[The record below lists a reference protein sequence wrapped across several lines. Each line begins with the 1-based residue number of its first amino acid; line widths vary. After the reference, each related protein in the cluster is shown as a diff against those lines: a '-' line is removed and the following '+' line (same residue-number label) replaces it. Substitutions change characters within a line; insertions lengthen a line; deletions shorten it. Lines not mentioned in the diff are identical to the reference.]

1 MSQVMENGRPLAGYR
16 YNEDGT
22 VRSLTLGSSLY
33 TEYTYDMDKNLS
45 RMWTRLGKDTLLVDN
60 SYQYDGNGNR
70 TQKQTQDGLTR
81 YAYDANNRLVEVAYP
96 GMNGVTDTEYL
107 HYDHAGNRTERIR
120 GNVHEYYHYDACN
133 RLTEITDGI
142 RQVKH
147 YTYDNSGNMLSD
159 GEMSYLYDGFG
170 RLEQVTKADGS
181 FQKNHYDAEGLRAEM
196 EENGQ
201 LVKFLYNED
210 REAVAEEESDGNV
223 IRYIRGLGLV
233 SSDSEKAKTYYHYV
247 SDEQGSITHVIN
259 GEDKESG
266 ELPQENVQPQV
277 LNHYEY
283 DAFGNTVSCE
293 EQVHNRFRYTGEQYD
308 PLTGQYYLRARYYNP
323 VIARFTQEDTYYG
336 DGLNLYTYCR
346 NNPILNHDPTGHGTK
361 ENSPYSRKEQQ
372 YIDAGAD
379 PDTARLAAQCY
390 PDAKSKQDLY
400 NKYKKQGYSAQDA
413 KKLANR
419 EIIHGEEATKKYI
432 KDNNVKKSGPDYTAT
447 SPRDNVNTDWRTQ
460 ERLNAQRN
468 ASNSRLMPM
477 NLQFFAAKRD
487 EGGNKSGSK
496 TVPNPNG
503 KKGGVAHQSVIDDIK
518 TDAEKRGL
526 TYDTEYKYD
535 TTGGYKN
542 SRYADVVVYD
552 SKGRVME
559 IHQVG
564 RTTKRTGAP
573 VSRERKAIRDIRS
586 SVEYNGAKIIYHP
599 YDR

>member
-1 MSQVMENGRPLAGYR
+1 
-16 YNEDGT
+16 
-22 VRSLTLGSSLY
+22 
-33 TEYTYDMDKNLS
+33 
-45 RMWTRLGKDTLLVDN
+45 
-60 SYQYDGNGNR
+60 
-70 TQKQTQDGLTR
+70 
-81 YAYDANNRLVEVAYP
+81 
-96 GMNGVTDTEYL
+96 
-107 HYDHAGNRTERIR
+107 
-120 GNVHEYYHYDACN
+120 
-133 RLTEITDGI
+133 
-142 RQVKH
+142 
-147 YTYDNSGNMLSD
+147 MLSD

-181 FQKNHYDAEGLRAEM
+181 FQKNHYNAEGLRAEM

-201 LVKFLYNED
+201 LVKFLYNEN

-223 IRYIRGLGLV
+223 IRYIRRLGLI

-259 GEDKESG
+259 GEEKESG
-266 ELPQENVQPQV
+266 ELPQEDVQSRV

-283 DAFGNTVSCE
+283 DAFGNTIRCE

-323 VIARFTQEDTYYG
+323 VSARFTQEDTYYG
-336 DGLNLYTYCR
+336 DGLNLYTYCQ

-379 PDTARLAAQCY
+379 PDTARLAAECY

-468 ASNSRLMPM
+468 AGAGKGNES
-477 NLQFFAAKRD
+477 
-487 EGGNKSGSK
+487 GNKSGSK
-496 TVPNPNG
+496 SGSGSKFQEIFDLADNYTLSDDTFDNHILDRHGPNSTYGNKSHFNADFDIRDSIDSTLTGDNFIVGPNTAGREGYIFEQTFSNPIGTNSKG
-503 KKGGVAHQSVIDDIK
+503 KPLYTLKVVIDEAGNVITAFPK
-518 TDAEKRGL
+518 K
-526 TYDTEYKYD
+526 
-535 TTGGYKN
+535 
-542 SRYADVVVYD
+542 
-552 SKGRVME
+552 
-559 IHQVG
+559 
-564 RTTKRTGAP
+564 
-573 VSRERKAIRDIRS
+573 
-586 SVEYNGAKIIYHP
+586 
-599 YDR
+599 

>member
-1 MSQVMENGRPLAGYR
+1 
-16 YNEDGT
+16 
-22 VRSLTLGSSLY
+22 
-33 TEYTYDMDKNLS
+33 
-45 RMWTRLGKDTLLVDN
+45 
-60 SYQYDGNGNR
+60 
-70 TQKQTQDGLTR
+70 
-81 YAYDANNRLVEVAYP
+81 
-96 GMNGVTDTEYL
+96 
-107 HYDHAGNRTERIR
+107 
-120 GNVHEYYHYDACN
+120 
-133 RLTEITDGI
+133 
-142 RQVKH
+142 
-147 YTYDNSGNMLSD
+147 MLSD

-170 RLEQVTKADGS
+170 RLERVTKADGS
-181 FQKNHYDAEGLRAEM
+181 FQKNHYNAEGLRAEM

-201 LVKFLYNED
+201 LVKFLYNEN

-223 IRYIRGLGLV
+223 IRYIRRLGLI

-259 GEDKESG
+259 GEEKESG
-266 ELPQENVQPQV
+266 ELPQEDVQSRV

-336 DGLNLYTYCR
+336 DGLNLYTYCQ

-379 PDTARLAAQCY
+379 PDTARLAAECY

-468 ASNSRLMPM
+468 AGAGKGNES
-477 NLQFFAAKRD
+477 
-487 EGGNKSGSK
+487 GNKSGKYSVGDA
-496 TVPNPNG
+496 TFMDADDAFVSNISRRTDVDTNGYFDVIAHGTPNG
-503 KKGGVAHQSVIDDIK
+503 IQITHNGQHMIVDHRTASRLIQNSD
-518 TDAEKRGL
+518 
-526 TYDTEYKYD
+526 
-535 TTGGYKN
+535 GYN
-542 SRYADVVVYD
+542 GQTIRLLSCN
-552 SKGRVME
+552 
-559 IHQVG
+559 
-564 RTTKRTGAP
+564 TGALDNGFAQNLANKLNVEVYAP
-573 VSRERKAIRDIRS
+573 TNYLWSTPDGNYFVAGMNNLRLPDMNNRETFKLFS
-586 SVEYNGAKIIYHP
+586 PGGN
-599 YDR
+599 

>member
-1 MSQVMENGRPLAGYR
+1 
-16 YNEDGT
+16 
-22 VRSLTLGSSLY
+22 
-33 TEYTYDMDKNLS
+33 
-45 RMWTRLGKDTLLVDN
+45 
-60 SYQYDGNGNR
+60 
-70 TQKQTQDGLTR
+70 
-81 YAYDANNRLVEVAYP
+81 
-96 GMNGVTDTEYL
+96 
-107 HYDHAGNRTERIR
+107 
-120 GNVHEYYHYDACN
+120 
-133 RLTEITDGI
+133 
-142 RQVKH
+142 
-147 YTYDNSGNMLSD
+147 MLSD
-159 GEMSYLYDGFG
+159 GEVSYLYDGFG

-233 SSDSEKAKTYYHYV
+233 SSDSEKAKTYYHYA

-336 DGLNLYTYCR
+336 DGLNLYTYCQ
-346 NNPILNHDPTGHGTK
+346 NNPVLYHDPTGHGTK
-361 ENSPYSRKEQQ
+361 ENSLYSRNEQQ
-372 YIDAGAD
+372 YIDVGAD

-413 KKLANR
+413 KKLANY
-419 EIIHGEEATKKYI
+419 EIVHGENNAKKYAA
-432 KDNNVKKSGPDYTAT
+432 NNVKKSGPDYTAT

-460 ERLNAQRN
+460 ERLNAQRK
-468 ASNSRLMPM
+468 ATTSRLMPM
-477 NLQFFAAKRD
+477 NLQFFAAKGD
-487 EGGNKSGSK
+487 ENGNKSGSK
-496 TVPNPNG
+496 ADVLAQNRANGRAFEQQEFAKFSSRNNNAVEQITVKTSSGVKTRVDAIGLDANG
-503 KKGGVAHQSVIDDIK
+503 NVVIN
-518 TDAEKRGL
+518 
-526 TYDTEYKYD
+526 EYKSSL
-535 TTGGYKN
+535 TAPLTSNQKIAFPELFESGATVVGKGKGIFSGGYQIPP
-542 SRYADVVVYD
+542 
-552 SKGRVME
+552 G
-559 IHQVG
+559 
-564 RTTKRTGAP
+564 TKVTI
-573 VSRERKAIRDIRS
+573 IRP
-586 SVEYNGAKIIYHP
+586 E
-599 YDR
+599 

>member
-1 MSQVMENGRPLAGYR
+1 
-16 YNEDGT
+16 
-22 VRSLTLGSSLY
+22 
-33 TEYTYDMDKNLS
+33 
-45 RMWTRLGKDTLLVDN
+45 
-60 SYQYDGNGNR
+60 
-70 TQKQTQDGLTR
+70 
-81 YAYDANNRLVEVAYP
+81 
-96 GMNGVTDTEYL
+96 MNGFYPVDYNFL
-107 HYDHAGNRTERIR
+107 
-120 GNVHEYYHYDACN
+120 
-133 RLTEITDGI
+133 
-142 RQVKH
+142 
-147 YTYDNSGNMLSD
+147 
-159 GEMSYLYDGFG
+159 
-170 RLEQVTKADGS
+170 
-181 FQKNHYDAEGLRAEM
+181 
-196 EENGQ
+196 
-201 LVKFLYNED
+201 LYNED

-223 IRYIRGLGLV
+223 IRYIRGLGLI

-336 DGLNLYTYCR
+336 DGLNLYTYCQ
-346 NNPILNHDPTGHGTK
+346 NNPILYHDPTGHGTK

-468 ASNSRLMPM
+468 ASNSQLMPM

-487 EGGNKSGSK
+487 ESGNSWVRMTAKESAEAAKKLGFEKTNMRAKNNEPIYYNRKTKTYISQDIGSGDGSG
-496 TVPNPNG
+496 PHN
-503 KKGGVAHQSVIDDIK
+503 GGVWKQAK
-518 TDAEKRGL
+518 TPEKLNSKGTRMG
-526 TYDTEYKYD
+526 TYDA
-535 TTGGYKN
+535 N
-542 SRYADVVVYD
+542 L
-552 SKGRVME
+552 
-559 IHQVG
+559 
-564 RTTKRTGAP
+564 
-573 VSRERKAIRDIRS
+573 IRIGD
-586 SVEYNGAKIIYHP
+586 
-599 YDR
+599 

>member
-1 MSQVMENGRPLAGYR
+1 
-16 YNEDGT
+16 
-22 VRSLTLGSSLY
+22 
-33 TEYTYDMDKNLS
+33 
-45 RMWTRLGKDTLLVDN
+45 
-60 SYQYDGNGNR
+60 
-70 TQKQTQDGLTR
+70 
-81 YAYDANNRLVEVAYP
+81 
-96 GMNGVTDTEYL
+96 
-107 HYDHAGNRTERIR
+107 
-120 GNVHEYYHYDACN
+120 
-133 RLTEITDGI
+133 
-142 RQVKH
+142 
-147 YTYDNSGNMLSD
+147 MLSD

-170 RLEQVTKADGS
+170 RLERVTKADGR
-181 FQKNHYDAEGLRAEM
+181 FQKNHYNAEGLRAEM

-201 LVKFLYNED
+201 LVKFLYNEN

-223 IRYIRGLGLV
+223 IRYIRRLGLI

-259 GEDKESG
+259 GEEKESG
-266 ELPQENVQPQV
+266 ELPQEDVQSRV

-336 DGLNLYTYCR
+336 DGLNLYTYCQ

-379 PDTARLAAQCY
+379 SDTARLAAECY

-468 ASNSRLMPM
+468 AGAGKGNESGNKTSYGKSIENTEFFKENGGLDASDYISIHSRKHMYDPDTVSTPKKTQYGKDVNVGKLCEDTIMKPDEVIYNKDQNVM
-477 NLQFFAAKRD
+477 IYKKEYPFNISTSDTPTGTHRVFIPLNTQGKKTIRMSQFPLV
-487 EGGNKSGSK
+487 GGN
-496 TVPNPNG
+496 
-503 KKGGVAHQSVIDDIK
+503 
-518 TDAEKRGL
+518 
-526 TYDTEYKYD
+526 
-535 TTGGYKN
+535 
-542 SRYADVVVYD
+542 
-552 SKGRVME
+552 
-559 IHQVG
+559 
-564 RTTKRTGAP
+564 
-573 VSRERKAIRDIRS
+573 
-586 SVEYNGAKIIYHP
+586 
-599 YDR
+599 